1 MISKLLNYF
10 FPVKLIDSVKQL
22 DKEAEDILF
31 SIDEILNHKLCLNP
45 EDAYLEEK
53 INQLIRPFLLLNEKD
68 FNIFTK
74 YQTDF
79 NEKICPYYFDF
90 YSNNNAPWQLVNKV
104 SMGVGNT
111 VIETG
116 LDRTYYTMRFV
127 IREEKDSF
135 NSLYINKEHM
145 KDAEVYANMK
155 SFLENMI
162 EQINILI
169 ESVQYDSRIPK
180 EIKEFISNPVDFS
193 EDALEKRAIKQE
205 IDAIK
210 RILPDEIKSKQRFDS
225 LSEKMADKPL
235 SSREKVKKI

>member
-1 MISKLLNYF
+1 M
-10 FPVKLIDSVKQL
+10 DSIKEL
-22 DKEAEDILF
+22 DKETEDILF
-31 SIDEILNHKLCLNP
+31 SLGEILNNKLCLKP
-45 EDAYLEEK
+45 EDAYLEDK
-53 INQLIRPFLLLNEKD
+53 INNLIRPFLLLDEKD
-68 FNIFTK
+68 FQFFTK

-90 YSNNNAPWQLVNKV
+90 YSNNNAPWQLVNKI

-145 KDAEVYANMK
+145 KDADVYNNMK
-155 SFLENMI
+155 SFLESMI
-162 EQINILI
+162 EQINVLI
-169 ESVQYDSRIPK
+169 ENIKNDPK
-180 EIKEFISNPVDFS
+180 VGPEIKALISNPVDFS

-210 RILPDEIKSKQRFDS
+210 KIIPEEIKSKQRFDS
-225 LSEKMADKPL
+225 LQEQIQIKPVGTKEKI
-235 SSREKVKKI
+235 KKI